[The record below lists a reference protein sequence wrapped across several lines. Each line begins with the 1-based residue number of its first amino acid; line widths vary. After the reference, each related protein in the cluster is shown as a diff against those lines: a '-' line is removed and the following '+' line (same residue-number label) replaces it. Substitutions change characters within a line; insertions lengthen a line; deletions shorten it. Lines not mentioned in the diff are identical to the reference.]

1 MNDHGLNS
9 HRLEMIAKRLGF
21 SYEIIE
27 HNRIGKTFQE
37 AADAIGID
45 KNFIIKALLLCGSG
59 KNIGAILRGSDMLD
73 IKRLEKV
80 SGVRN
85 LRLAPVEKVKEVLDF
100 EVGEIPPLAFK
111 DKGIR
116 TFVDTGV
123 VSMPFVV
130 GSGGTHYTGMKFD
143 PHLLDSKLKYV
154 VSPIAKRKL
163 QKI

>member
-1 MNDHGLNS
+1 MEDQRLNL
-9 HRLEMIAKRLGF
+9 HRLETIATRLGF

-27 HNRIGKTFQE
+27 HGYAGRTSQQ
-37 AADAIGID
+37 AAAAIGID
-45 KNFIIKALLLCGSG
+45 KNFIIKSLLLCS
-59 KNIGAILRGSDMLD
+59 NEENVGAILRGGDMLD
-73 IKRLEKV
+73 IKKLDKV
-80 SGVRN
+80 SGVRG
-85 LRLAPVEKVKEVLDF
+85 LKLAPTGMVKKVLDF